1 MSAISVQLSNQ
12 TAGGVS
18 MPPRRLLRA
27 YLIEAKYETVR
38 MLRTPAF
45 AIPFLGLPAVLYLLF
60 GVVIFGA
67 AIRNDSN
74 AGLFIYAAFALF
86 GVMGPGN
93 FGFGMVVASERE
105 HGLLTLKRAL
115 PMPPPAY
122 LVAKLLMAML
132 FAAIVMA
139 TMFAVTPLGHLHL
152 NLSQFLAL
160 AAVGIL
166 GGAPVLRHRL
176 VYRRPCHQPQ
186 RAGFRKYHLS
196 DDDAPL
202 RPVLSTAEIS
212 PRYRP
217 RLADLSSAATFLSC
231 RRRAKPGQRVHAHRC
246 SRWRDFAFHFVCSAP
261 PRPQGLSRKRIRTG
275 RELALLLLCDRPVI
289 LQFATVNSIVEEEGI
304 RAPPIGA

>member
-12 TAGGVS
+12 MAGGVS

-122 LVAKLLMAML
+122 LVAKLLMAMM

-139 TMFAVTPLGHLHL
+139 TMFAVTPLGHLQ
-152 NLSQFLAL
+152 LSVGQFFAL

-166 GGAPVLRHRL
+166 GALPFCAIGLFIGVLATSRSAPAFVNIIYQMMMHLSGLFYPLPKFLRAIAPVW
-176 VYRRPCHQPQ
+176 PT
-186 RAGFRKYHLS
+186 YHLQQLFFRVVGVPS
-196 DDDAPL
+196 QGSAFTHIA
-202 RPVLSTAEIS
+202 VLVGVTLLFTLFAV
-212 PRYRP
+212 R
-217 RLADLSSAATFLSC
+217 RLA
-231 RRRAKPGQRVHAHRC
+231 RRG
-246 SRWRDFAFHFVCSAP
+246 
-261 PRPQGLSRKRIRTG
+261 
-275 RELALLLLCDRPVI
+275 
-289 LQFATVNSIVEEEGI
+289 
-304 RAPPIGA
+304 